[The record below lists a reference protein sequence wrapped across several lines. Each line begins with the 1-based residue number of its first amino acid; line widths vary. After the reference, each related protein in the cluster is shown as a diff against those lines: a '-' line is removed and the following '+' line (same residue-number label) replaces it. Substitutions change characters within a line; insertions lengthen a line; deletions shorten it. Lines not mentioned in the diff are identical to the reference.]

1 MLLKTSKL
9 ADSYR
14 VRWELFSD
22 LVDFDME
29 WYLRGGKVSSE
40 MLTVKLADTDTADVK
55 QV

>member
-9 ADSYR
+9 ADSFR

-29 WYLRGGKVSSE
+29 WYLRGVSSE

>member
-9 ADSYR
+9 ADSFR

-29 WYLRGGKVSSE
+29 YICVEAKFLQKC
-40 MLTVKLADTDTADVK
+40 
-55 QV
+55 